1 MKKLVAM
8 LLTFAML
15 LTLGV
20 NVAFADCSNDTD
32 KGSHPFR
39 VSICA
44 VLKQRP
50 SAGSLKPATVLSKKM
65 ISVPM
70 SCTIQAAVC
79 PT

>member
-20 NVAFADCSNDTD
+20 NVAFADCSN
-32 KGSHPFR
+32 

-50 SAGSLKPATVLSKKM
+50 SVGSLMLATVLSKKV